1 MSKARRAAGLA
12 AGATAAAV
20 QPGGLRKVG
29 AGCLLVL
36 LIGVL
41 VLGGGL
47 SLLAWWSTRPP
58 SGLSCPATG
67 PVTVRVAETS
77 PAAPKAAQAAVVDA
91 LEDAGRKVKVVG
103 PGTADVR
110 VVWVA
115 GAPLT
120 VSRTEAPVVITVG
133 RSVTAAQV
141 KATLGEKGHLP
152 SCSVTPNPASAPAA
166 PGPGWRWPWQG
177 EATLAA
183 VALLTLAAWWAVG
196 PEAAHQVGKGLRAL
210 GGGLAVI
217 ARPVAERLHR
227 AVRWV
232 LEIDQRRYRRWEERR
247 AALVAEQ
254 IAASAARQAALDAE
268 EEQRRVREE
277 AEFQR
282 VWAQFERARIER
294 EKEGT
299 K

>member
-1 MSKARRAAGLA
+1 MRKSKAAGLA

-20 QPGGLRKVG
+20 QPGGLRKVA
-29 AGCLLVL
+29 AGCLLIA

-47 SLLAWWSTRPP
+47 AALAWWANRPP
-58 SGLSCPATG
+58 VGLSCPATG
-67 PVTVRVAETS
+67 PVRLQVAQTTPE
-77 PAAPKAAQAAVVDA
+77 APKSAERAITAA
-91 LEDAGRKVKVVG
+91 LEDAGRKVKAIG
-103 PGTADVR
+103 AGEADVR
-110 VVWVA
+110 VVWVPS
-115 GAPLT
+115 APLT
-120 VSRTEAPVVITVG
+120 VSRTESPIVITVG
-133 RSVTAAQV
+133 GKVTTAEV
-141 KATLGEKGHLP
+141 KSALTQKGHLP
-152 SCSVTPNPASAPAA
+152 SCSVTPNPAPAPAA

-232 LEIDQRRYRRWEERR
+232 LEIDQRRDRRWEERQ
-247 AALVAEQ
+247 AALVAAQ

-277 AEFQR
+277 AEFER

-294 EKEGT
+294 EEEDAK
-299 K
+299 